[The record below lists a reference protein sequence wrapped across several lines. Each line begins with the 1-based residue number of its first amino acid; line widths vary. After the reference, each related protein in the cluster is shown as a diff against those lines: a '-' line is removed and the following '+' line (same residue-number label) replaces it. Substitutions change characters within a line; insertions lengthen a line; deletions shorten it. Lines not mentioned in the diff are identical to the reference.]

1 MNKRRS
7 HILWLLAGLSL
18 LAGAGCAVEVPDK
31 DTPETAITFDPVLYA
46 TTKASAGEYPEELPF
61 GVSAWEY
68 DAGET
73 WFGEKATPFLV
84 NSIVTEREDAVWA
97 PDPEVLWPDR
107 RQRLTFVA
115 YAPYGAAD
123 YIDPVN
129 GVTFASVDVTRDQT
143 DLLYTEP
150 ATDLTV
156 YTSGGMVSLAFHH
169 ALCSLSFSLRTSDDD
184 VYDHVSVL
192 SLSLE
197 KIACVGTFR
206 SLPAPGW
213 TTEGNDGK
221 LTFFQG
227 QQPLDGESR
236 AVGKPLWV
244 IPQFAVARVV
254 VRILL
259 ENTFIGTREESF
271 VSAPLGIPLEPGR
284 NYTFSLTCNP
294 EFRSL
299 KVDQLEKQQ

>member
-1 MNKRRS
+1 MKTLRF
-7 HILWLLAGLSL
+7 HIMLWLTGILLAGY
-18 LAGAGCAVEVPDK
+18 GCTVQDAK
-31 DTPETAITFDPVLYA
+31 DNVPETAVTFDPVLYA
-46 TTKASAGEYPEELPF
+46 TTKASVPGKYPDDQPF

-68 DAGET
+68 NTGAAWT
-73 WFGEKATPFLV
+73 GEKAQPFLV
-84 NSIVTEREDAVWA
+84 NSRVSEQGVTWV
-97 PDPEVLWPDR
+97 PDMEVFWPGR
-107 RQRLTFVA
+107 KQLAFVA
-115 YAPYGAAD
+115 YSPYGAAD

-236 AVGKPLWV
+236 AVGKTLWV

-259 ENTFIGTREESF
+259 ENSFIGTREESF

-299 KVDQLEKQQ
+299 KVDQLEKLQ